1 MCVSAHGGDD
11 FNSGDTGETE
21 VIHRGRVAQGDRTV
35 GGCLFPLILSAGSPE
50 STWIAARGRGTVA
63 PVTDRAFNAGLQ

>member
-35 GGCLFPLILSAGSPE
+35 GGCLFSLILSEVSTE
-50 STWIAARGRGTVA
+50 STWIAALGRGAIA
-63 PVTDRAFNAGLQ
+63 PFTDRAFNAGLQ